1 MKRELKK
8 DIIDSLTVQ
17 INESKHLYITDI
29 SELDAAT
36 THELRKACFEKQV
49 KLIQVKNTLLR
60 IALEQ
65 AEEDYSELA
74 GVLKTSSS
82 LMISEVGN
90 APAKIIK
97 ELRKSNKK
105 PLLKAAFVEN
115 SMYVGDDQLNVLCN
129 IKSKEELIGD
139 IITLLQSPMR
149 NVISALESE
158 RNTDVEVEETAPEVE

>member
-158 RNTDVEVEETAPEVE
+158 RNTDVEVEETASEVE

>member
-8 DIIDSLTVQ
+8 EIIDSLTVE
-17 INESKHLYITDI
+17 INGSKHLYITDI

-65 AEEDYSELA
+65 SEGEYSELA

-97 ELRKSNKK
+97 ELRKNNEK
-105 PLLKAAFVEN
+105 PILKAAFVEN
-115 SMYVGDDQLNVLCN
+115 SMYIGDDQLNTLCS

-158 RNTDVEVEETAPEVE
+158 RNTEEVAEEATPEV

>member
-97 ELRKSNKK
+97 ELRKSNEK

-158 RNTDVEVEETAPEVE
+158 RNTDVEVEETASEVE

>member
-158 RNTDVEVEETAPEVE
+158 RNTDVE